1 MQENLGNRP
10 IIDFLAL
17 LYVLARAREHQ
28 REKIQEGIFLIE
40 EELARKG
47 LSGPHFSFVCYMTG
61 PFSSELSEA
70 LDQLRARGFV
80 ERDKAI
86 LTERGRF
93 LAELVLPDWRN
104 IPDNR
109 PIFENI
115 DRTLERY
122 QSHAAVESS
131 LSGKPIGQ
139 TVIAPS
145 GDNLWLPKDLERLF
159 QQEFELTDAQID
171 AAQKEWPELE
181 ARALARLRT
190 AMNDG
195 PQDR

>member
-17 LYVLARAREHQ
+17 LYVLGQAREYQ
-28 REKIQEGIFLIE
+28 RENVQEAFFLIE

-47 LSGPHFSFVCYMTG
+47 LGGPHFSFVRYMTG
-61 PFSSELSEA
+61 PFSSGLSEA
-70 LDQLRARGFV
+70 LDQLRARGFID
-80 ERDKAI
+80 RDKST

-104 IPDNR
+104 ISDNR
-109 PIFENI
+109 PIFESV
-115 DRTLERY
+115 DRTLEHF

-131 LSGKPIGQ
+131 LSDEPIGQ

-145 GDNLWLPKDLERLF
+145 GDNLRLTENLERLF
-159 QQEFELTDAQID
+159 QQEFELTDAQIETLWARSD
-171 AAQKEWPELE
+171 AL
-181 ARALARLRT
+181 L
-190 AMNDG
+190 
-195 PQDR
+195 